1 MKTTPVSL
9 DHPSW
14 DYSYAFLASEKEVI
28 KFHLCTLDYNRYME
42 EVAVGKLDIRDYIS
56 VHKPPKTF
64 TFSKFVLK
72 QSSY

>member
-64 TFSKFVLK
+64 TLSKFVLK